1 MAERPD
7 IEAKARSLHERISR
21 LGQDRDLE
29 TILQLVGDPDNRS
42 LLESGPES
50 SRTRA
55 EAYVKEAERWAE
67 RKRDT
72 NTRRMGEA
80 RRALDGLDL
89 ELARGLMNKIDGR
102 FLSEDEAQERDQL
115 LIDIAARTMEFESIS
130 ETGDRLLQRTE
141 ETEERPWWRRWFG

>member
-1 MAERPD
+1 
-7 IEAKARSLHERISR
+7 
-21 LGQDRDLE
+21 
-29 TILQLVGDPDNRS
+29 
-42 LLESGPES
+42 
-50 SRTRA
+50 
-55 EAYVKEAERWAE
+55 
-67 RKRDT
+67 
-72 NTRRMGEA
+72 MGEA